1 MSNQEKDHAPQGL
14 IRDREAAREFIAT
27 AAHDLREPL
36 RAIYASAGLLAELHG
51 NSVDQTTERCLG
63 YLRDGVT
70 RMESLIH
77 DVEEYGY
84 EGLRELD
91 LQEVDL
97 EAVLL
102 DAQNRLSDQLK
113 KNEAIV
119 THDPLPSIRGDFVG
133 LATVFRSLIGNAC
146 KFRSSAAPQ
155 VHIGAKRQG
164 SEWVLSIR
172 DNGLGFR
179 PVYAERIF
187 QPFERLNGK
196 EYPGSGLGLA
206 LSRTILERHGGRI
219 WAESEPGAGSTFWVS
234 LPDPR

>member
-1 MSNQEKDHAPQGL
+1 MNDQQKDRTPPGL

-36 RAIYASAGLLAELHG
+36 RAIHASAGLLAELHRD
-51 NSVDQTTERCLG
+51 SVDETTGRCLG
-63 YLRDGVT
+63 YLRDGVA

-77 DVEEYGY
+77 DVEEYCY

-91 LQEVDL
+91 PQEVDM
-97 EAVLL
+97 EAALL
-102 DAQNRLSDQLK
+102 DAQHRLSDELK

-133 LATVFRSLIGNAC
+133 LATVFRNLMGNAC

-155 VHIGAKRQG
+155 VHIGAEQQG

-172 DNGLGFR
+172 DNGIGFK

-187 QPFERLNGK
+187 QPFERLNGR

-206 LSRTILERHGGRI
+206 LARIILERHGGRI

-234 LPDPR
+234 LPGPR